1 MGNKFGKSKSVG
13 GSASAPNS
21 PLPSSSTQKVDAN
34 LTPPLSPIPGIAT
47 AIIGDDNDNDNGGV
61 TAGGDSRMPSGR
73 SLEVNTN
80 LSNVTDSMVISE
92 RKNSTKLRW
101 QRGLTLAIITVAFA
115 LFVQLARM
123 TPDSFNEELLV
134 GAFAI
139 TCYQFYAITALSGGD
154 IVASQGRWWR
164 LALSTAAFAVCLSSI
179 FITLVLVLEEYGYI
193 SHLPHDWA
201 LCGCVLFP
209 IYVCREFWHIVKPKV
224 PPVLIKALPQSGDV
238 MAAKD
243 EIANP
248 RNAPLAANGASIEPD
263 WDKAVNELIACGPS
277 AGASPQKLAHL
288 VALRR
293 LYHVSTAGFFG
304 GRGPS
309 GPLQMTLQDEV
320 TKLVRVAKAEKASED
335 EDPLTKAA
343 SFIEWGAQKI
353 PELVQMDRS
362 DIIMGAAISYIN
374 INTTTIVK
382 TFIPHTELKA
392 IHLIDRGP
400 ANEKCDERA
409 AALKKSVPLLEA
421 NEFRLSEAL
430 IASESK
436 LESLQSINGF
446 QVVKLD
452 DKDGG
457 GYVTFE
463 GNGRREALVRAFKGT
478 DIKVM
483 VEVRVYGFASEKMA
497 TNVSQRVAYTRT
509 CKHVKD

>member
-1 MGNKFGKSKSVG
+1 
-13 GSASAPNS
+13 
-21 PLPSSSTQKVDAN
+21 
-34 LTPPLSPIPGIAT
+34 
-47 AIIGDDNDNDNGGV
+47 
-61 TAGGDSRMPSGR
+61 
-73 SLEVNTN
+73 
-80 LSNVTDSMVISE
+80 
-92 RKNSTKLRW
+92 
-101 QRGLTLAIITVAFA
+101 
-115 LFVQLARM
+115 
-123 TPDSFNEELLV
+123 
-134 GAFAI
+134 
-139 TCYQFYAITALSGGD
+139 
-154 IVASQGRWWR
+154 
-164 LALSTAAFAVCLSSI
+164 
-179 FITLVLVLEEYGYI
+179 
-193 SHLPHDWA
+193 
-201 LCGCVLFP
+201 
-209 IYVCREFWHIVKPKV
+209 
-224 PPVLIKALPQSGDV
+224 
-238 MAAKD
+238 
-243 EIANP
+243 
-248 RNAPLAANGASIEPD
+248 
-263 WDKAVNELIACGPS
+263 
-277 AGASPQKLAHL
+277 
-288 VALRR
+288 
-293 LYHVSTAGFFG
+293 
-304 GRGPS
+304 
-309 GPLQMTLQDEV
+309 MTLQDEV